1 MRRRHAWIPATR
13 HRGLSLVEL
22 LTVLAVVAVL
32 LAMGLP
38 SLQSFIQSQ
47 QISAVVNDFYAAIS
61 LTRSEAI
68 QRGTRVD
75 LVPQDADGNW
85 ASGWVVFVDENNNQR
100 PDAGERVIF
109 IHDALQK
116 GTSIRASLT
125 DSTVQYLAYSGAGRT
140 RTNSSSQRTQFGTFT
155 FKLNDQVRKIKLNF
169 LGRPRVCNPAREG
182 TSC

>member
-1 MRRRHAWIPATR
+1 MASTISRS
-13 HRGLSLVEL
+13 GFSLVEL
-22 LTVLAVVAVL
+22 LTILAVVAVL
-32 LAMGLP
+32 LATGLP
-38 SLQSFIQSQ
+38 SLQFLIQNQ
-47 QISAVVNDFYAAIS
+47 RISATVNDFYAAIN
-61 LTRSEAI
+61 LARSEAI
-68 QRGTRVD
+68 QRGKRVD

-109 IHDALQK
+109 THDALQK
-116 GTSIRASLT
+116 GTSIKASLT
-125 DSTVQYLAYSGAGRT
+125 DSTVQYLAYNGAGRT
-140 RTNSSSQRTQFGTFT
+140 RTNASNQRSQFGTFT